1 MVSTTHIMG
10 REVRITIDDDEVFER
25 MKRRKGE
32 LDLSWEEVLH
42 RGLRRDSELG
52 VEADPEPGTGP
63 QRRRDAH
70 RHHGRP
76 AEERRTDRPSGG
88 RGDRWDTFAESIESE
103 IQNKVYDTLQS
114 SFGAAG
120 LDVPERE
127 TLGED
132 VDELERAEDATL
144 VFEFL
149 DDQPEYRVPL
159 RVNLRTSPDGIDVEV
174 VAVREGKNVRHTNRF
189 DGETRQQ
196 VNTRLASG
204 ESATLRFEGGEEYG
218 VRPVLTWSRDGDAA
232 RVSAVEIDE
241 VVLDER

>member
-1 MVSTTHIMG
+1 MTHIMG
-10 REVRITIDDDEVFER
+10 REVRITVDDDEVFER
-25 MKRRKGE
+25 MKRRKEE

-52 VEADPEPGTGP
+52 VEAGPEPGTGA
-63 QRRRDAH
+63 QRRHDSY
-70 RHHGRP
+70 
-76 AEERRTDRPSGG
+76 RRLGPGTADRRADRPSGE
-88 RGDRWDTFAESIESE
+88 RRDRWDAFGENLESE
-103 IQNKVYDTLQS
+103 IQNKVYDTLRS

-120 LDVPERE
+120 LEVPEWE

-144 VFEFL
+144 VFGVL
-149 DDQPEYRVPL
+149 DDRPEYRVPL
-159 RVNLRTSPDGIDVEV
+159 RVNLRTGPEGIDVEV

-204 ESATLRFEGGEEYG
+204 ERAALRFEDGEEYE
-218 VRPVLTWSRDGDAA
+218 VAPVLAWSRDGDAA